1 MTNPVLLFLV
11 DIGNLN
17 NLYTNPLSSC
27 KMKKGGESMMDLKAG
42 LWQQQTLKLAM
53 TQELSQAIALLQY
66 SAQEL
71 AAFLEDKALENPLLK
86 IENVNVKPMNPQIDR
101 NRRKHQ
107 KSEKDWIEQ
116 IADKPFS
123 LEEHLIS
130 QLKITHLTTE
140 QMKVIRHLIKNLD
153 ENGYFVG
160 DLTEISLK
168 LQVDHE
174 IVEDSLAII
183 QTLEPA
189 GIGARDLQECLLMQS
204 YYKNPNN
211 DLAQTILSKYFI
223 LFAEK
228 KWKPIAKELGISM
241 KDLQDVFDEIQQL
254 NPKPGALLRNE
265 PTTYIIPD
273 AIIEQTNEGLTVRMV
288 DESLPRISFNQ
299 PYYQK
304 FHNQNQQVSR
314 FLQDKVQDYQ
324 WILKSIEQ
332 RKETLT
338 RVVGKIVEKQPA
350 FFQKGSQYLV
360 PMTMKEIASELD
372 IHESTVSR
380 AVREKYVQTP
390 IGTYPLKT
398 FFTSTIQTLTDEES
412 TSSTQ
417 VKNEIHSL
425 VAQENKQKPLSD
437 QDMVEQLKL
446 QKGILVSRRTVAKY
460 REQLGIPSS
469 SKRKRFI

>member
-1 MTNPVLLFLV
+1 
-11 DIGNLN
+11 
-17 NLYTNPLSSC
+17 
-27 KMKKGGESMMDLKAG
+27 MMDLKPG
-42 LWQQQTLKLAM
+42 LWQQQTLKLTM

-66 SAQEL
+66 SGQEL
-71 AAFLEDKALENPLLK
+71 AAFLEDKALDNPLLK
-86 IENVNVKPMNPQIDR
+86 IENVNVKPMNPLIDR

-123 LEEHLIS
+123 LEEYLIS
-130 QLKITHLTTE
+130 QLNIKNLTAE
-140 QMKVIRHLIKNLD
+140 QMKVIRHLIKNID
-153 ENGYFVG
+153 GNGYFTG
-160 DLTEISLK
+160 SLSEIALK
-168 LQVDHE
+168 LQVELD
-174 IVEDSLAII
+174 IIEDCLAII

-189 GIGARDLQECLLMQS
+189 GIGARDLQECLALQC

-211 DLAQTILSKYFI
+211 ELAQTILSTYFVP
-223 LFAEK
+223 FAEK
-228 KWKPIAKELGISM
+228 KWKPIAKELGVSM
-241 KDLQDVFDEIQQL
+241 KELQDVFDEIQQL
-254 NPKPGALLRNE
+254 NPKPGALLFQE

-273 AIIEQTNEGLTVRMV
+273 AIIEQTNEGLTVRMF
-288 DESLPRISFNQ
+288 DESLPRIRFNES
-299 PYYQK
+299 YYQK
-304 FHNQNQQVSR
+304 FHKQNLQVSR

-338 RVVGKIVEKQPA
+338 KVVAKIVEKQPA

-360 PMTMKEIASELD
+360 PMTMKEIASELE

-398 FFTSTIQTLTDEES
+398 FFTSTIQTSDDES
-412 TSSTQ
+412 TSSTL
-417 VKNEIHSL
+417 VKNEIGSL
-425 VAQENKQKPLSD
+425 VSQENKEKPLSD
-437 QDMVEQLKL
+437 QEMVELLKR

-460 REQLGIPSS
+460 REQLGILSS
-469 SKRKRFI
+469 AKRKRFV